1 MLSREAIDSLAPLKG
16 RRRTGKQEE
25 LHRSVKHKTTD
36 AETVWHL
43 QPGGFRLWIYRLIGA
58 VVLPVL
64 LLGLF
69 EAGLRL
75 AGYGYNPA
83 FFKRARI
90 QDRDCLVANDK
101 FGLSFFTPEAARN
114 PPPIVLDVKKKPG
127 TFRVFLIG
135 ESAALGDPRPAFG
148 MGRYLEVLLS
158 ERYPEVKF
166 EVVCASMTAVNSHA
180 LLPIARECAGLGGD
194 LWIVYAGNNEM
205 IGPFGPAS
213 VFGRHTPNLFAIRLG
228 LVIKRTRLGQLIDS
242 LARRVRSQGDK
253 KTPWA
258 GMSMFLERRLPPDDP
273 RRNVAHRHFAAN
285 VEDMLHVAE
294 RAKTP
299 VLLCTVASNLRDCAP
314 FASMHSM
321 NCDSEDVVAADALV
335 RSAVTNESGGN
346 LTAAIAAL
354 ERAKELDAGF
364 AEVQFRLGQCLL
376 RSGDQKSAAA
386 AFANARDRDA
396 LPFRADSALN
406 KYIRDL
412 GAKHADRK
420 VFLVDAENLLRS
432 HAQHEIPGSELF
444 FEHVH
449 FTFAGNYLIARM
461 LAEAIEK
468 NLPPLPGRK
477 TSGWATQEDC
487 DRFLGL
493 TDWNRLGVFENVL
506 KRIQAPPFVQQVNHE
521 EQLERC
527 RAQIHAVR
535 SRLASQQPAQIREVY
550 RQALLRR
557 PRDHYLYENFAEYL
571 EATGDIDGAIAQWE
585 AICSMLPEHFVAHV
599 HAGRLL
605 ARRQQWSAAEQR
617 LRKAL
622 KLEPRSPEGH
632 LELGKVM
639 AERGMIQSAI
649 DEYNEAL
656 RWGPGNAMAYFHMAD
671 ALAKLGK
678 RPEATEA
685 LAKAVELQPSFW
697 EARYLLGVELAM
709 NNKLAEAQHQFEQTI
724 RWRPNHVLAHLNLGV
739 AYALQGRLEAARLE
753 FQETLKLDPQNQ
765 KAREHL
771 ARIEAML
778 SKQPRIAP

>member
-1 MLSREAIDSLAPLKG
+1 MKG
-16 RRRTGKQEE
+16 RPRSEKDEE
-25 LHRSVKHKTTD
+25 SRRSVRHKTTG
-36 AETVWHL
+36 AEAVCRPCPTGL
-43 QPGGFRLWIYRLIGA
+43 RLWGYRLVGA

-83 FFKRARI
+83 FFKRARL

-114 PPPIVLDVKKKPG
+114 PPPIVLDAKKESG
-127 TFRVFLIG
+127 TFRIFLIG

-148 MGRYLEVLLS
+148 MGRYLEVLLA
-158 ERYPEVKF
+158 ERYPDVKF

-180 LLPIARECAGLGGD
+180 LLPIARECAKLGGD

-213 VFGRHTPNLFAIRLG
+213 VFGQHTPNLFAIRLG
-228 LVIKRTRLGQLIDS
+228 LAVKRTRLGQFIDS
-242 LARRVRSQGDK
+242 LARRVRTQDNK

-258 GMSMFLERRLPPDDP
+258 GMSMFLEQRLPPDDP
-273 RRNVAHRHFAAN
+273 RRDVAHRHFAAN
-285 VEDMLHVAE
+285 VEDMLRIAQ
-294 RAKTP
+294 RTKTP
-299 VLLCTVASNLRDCAP
+299 VLLCTVGSNLRDCAP
-314 FASMHSM
+314 FASMHSK
-321 NCDSEDVVAADALV
+321 NCSSKDALASDALAK
-335 RSAVTNESGGN
+335 SAVTNESAGN

-354 ERAKELDAGF
+354 EHARQLDAGF

-376 RSGDQKSAAA
+376 RSGDQASAAVA
-386 AFANARDRDA
+386 LADARDCDA
-396 LPFRADSALN
+396 LPFRADATLN
-406 KYIRDL
+406 KHVRDL
-412 GAKHADRK
+412 ASKHADRK
-420 VFLVDAENLLRS
+420 VFLVDSENLLRS

-461 LAEAIEK
+461 LADAIEK
-468 NLPPLPGRK
+468 NLAPLPGRK
-477 TSGWATQEDC
+477 TPDWATQENC
-487 DRFLGL
+487 DRLLGL
-493 TDWNRLGVFENVL
+493 TDWNRIGVIENVL
-506 KRIQAPPFVQQVNHE
+506 KRLQAPPFVQQVNHE
-521 EQLERC
+521 EQVERC
-527 RAQIHAVR
+527 RAQLHAIR
-535 SRLASQQPAQIREVY
+535 SRLAAQQPSEIREVY
-550 RQALLRR
+550 RKALLRR
-557 PRDHYLYENFAEYL
+557 PRDHYLYENFAEFL

-605 ARRQQWSAAEQR
+605 ARRQQWSAAEER
-617 LRKAL
+617 LRTAL

-632 LELGKVM
+632 LELGKVL

-649 DEYNEAL
+649 DEYNAAL
-656 RWGPGNAMAYFHMAD
+656 RWGPGNATAYFHMAD

-678 RPEATEA
+678 RSEATEA
-685 LAKAVELQPSFW
+685 LSKAVQLQPSFW

-778 SKQPRIAP
+778 GKQPRIAP